1 MPTYY
6 NLFESVKELFEL
18 FYDEELDKEAVENI
32 IYSLVKESDYL
43 SIATDENDEE
53 LYEDADEAVK
63 DILSSQKKFDDF
75 LGVILEGHIQSEIW
89 EFISNDY
96 KFEE

>member
-6 NLFESVKELFEL
+6 NLFENVKELFEL

-63 DILSSQKKFDDF
+63 DILSSQKKFDNF
-75 LGVILEGHIQSEIW
+75 LRVILEGHIQSEIW

-96 KFEE
+96 KFDE